1 MSDETEI
8 PKGNPPKQGVPSW
21 HADPQKIAGER
32 LWDGTKWTSE
42 TRGDPPKPEAPVSPS
57 PSSQTPE
64 GPVFKG
70 GGSVRG
76 WIRNRPVLWVSITAF
91 VALVIGIAVGGDSTE
106 KDDRIASLEGQVAS
120 LEGEVEEAQAA
131 ESELAREAADL
142 EKEKKQVAQREKKVG
157 QAERL
162 QKRNTITDGIWKV
175 GTDFDAGTYRS
186 GDGDCYWAKLSSAG
200 GDFDSIISN
209 GNGSNQTV
217 TIDSPWFESSGCGE
231 WTKIE

>member
-1 MSDETEI
+1 M
-8 PKGNPPKQGVPSW
+8 
-21 HADPQKIAGER
+21 
-32 LWDGTKWTSE
+32 
-42 TRGDPPKPEAPVSPS
+42 
-57 PSSQTPE
+57 
-64 GPVFKG
+64 
-70 GGSVRG
+70 
-76 WIRNRPVLWVSITAF
+76 AF
-91 VALVIGIAVGGDSTE
+91 VALLIGVGIGGDSTE
-106 KDDRIASLEGQVAS
+106 KDDRIASLEAQVAS
-120 LEGEVEEAQAA
+120 LEGEVEQAEAA
-131 ESELAREAADL
+131 ESKLASEAADL
-142 EKEKKQVAQREKKVG
+142 QKEKRQVAQREKQVE
-157 QAERL
+157 QAERI